1 MRDLLGQGHR
11 GETLRLSLLSG
22 HYRAPLDF
30 TQAKL
35 TEAKNRLD
43 GWYRAWD
50 GVTPADKVPE
60 AVLNAIRDDLN
71 TPQAMAEI
79 DTLRGQPDQLAAAA
93 QFLGLLQLTPDQW
106 FRGETGDGAGTGAGA
121 EAGLSAD
128 DIDALITERAE
139 AKKAR
144 DFGRADA
151 IRDQLTEAGIVLE
164 DGAGGTTWRRA

>member
-1 MRDLLGQGHR
+1 M
-11 GETLRLSLLSG
+11 
-22 HYRAPLDF
+22 
-30 TQAKL
+30 
-35 TEAKNRLD
+35 
-43 GWYRAWD
+43 
-50 GVTPADKVPE
+50 TPADKVPE

-106 FRGETGDGAGTGAGA
+106 FRGGGGAGEGAATDGD
-121 EAGLSAD
+121 AGLSPG
-128 DIDALITERAE
+128 DIDALIAERTE
-139 AKKAR
+139 AKKAH